1 MTRADP
7 FIVAVAQINIAPER
21 TGRRDDGCDTA
32 RIQRGAGRAEFHHAR
47 HSQPVAEWRA
57 SDALGGKVHGILRHW
72 VDGGGEAVP
81 ASGLDMHAH
90 SMGALELVQP
100 RSGGGYCVVKVFS
113 ISII

>member
-57 SDALGGKVHGILRHW
+57 SDARGGKVHGILRHW
-72 VDGGGEAVP
+72 VDGGGEAAP
-81 ASGLDMHAH
+81 ATGLDLHAH
-90 SMGALELVQP
+90 STGAPDLVPP
-100 RSGGGYCVVKVFS
+100 RSGGDYSGGKVLS
-113 ISII
+113 IP